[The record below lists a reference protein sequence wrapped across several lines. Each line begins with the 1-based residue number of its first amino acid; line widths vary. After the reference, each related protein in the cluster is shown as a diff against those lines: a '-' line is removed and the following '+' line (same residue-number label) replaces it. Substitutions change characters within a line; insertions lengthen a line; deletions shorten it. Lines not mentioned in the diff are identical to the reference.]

1 MTRYLI
7 IGNGIAANSAAE
19 SLRAQ
24 DQQGA
29 ITMVTREGCPFYY
42 TPALPEYLAGEKDLK
57 GITIHPL
64 EWYSRRQIDLRLNT
78 TVTSIDPDAH
88 CVVTA
93 SGEQIAYDR
102 LLLAAGGH
110 SFVPPIPG
118 ADHEGV
124 YTLRTVADADA
135 IRTRLTRG
143 GRLVLIGGGLLG
155 LEAGNGLRKAGMQV
169 TVVEFFPRLLPRQMD
184 TDGATMLQ
192 QRMEQMG
199 FSFFLGARTKEITP
213 DNRQLAVRLE
223 SGETLPADMVLISAG
238 VRPELELA
246 RQIALPIDKGIKV
259 DDTMQT
265 AAKDIF
271 AAGDIIEHRERYYGI
286 WPAAMEQGRTA
297 GMAMAGVS
305 APYQCTVPA
314 NTLKVVGIS
323 LTAAGDIDADSEQD
337 AVVYRDTD
345 EGIYRKFVI
354 NDNILAGVILLG
366 DDRGSEEL
374 LQAIRQKRDVSDSR
388 DALQRPDFDFS
399 QWKR

>member
-19 SLRAQ
+19 ALRAQ

-29 ITMVTREGCPFYY
+29 IIMVTREGCPFYY

-64 EWYSRRQIDLRLNT
+64 EWYNRRQIDLRLNT
-78 TVTSIDPDAH
+78 TVTAIDPQAH
-88 CVVTA
+88 HVVTA
-93 SGEQIAYDR
+93 AGEQIAYDR

-110 SFVPPIPG
+110 AFVPPIPG
-118 ADHEGV
+118 ADLDGV
-124 YTLRTVADADA
+124 HTLRTVADADA
-135 IRTRLTRG
+135 IRSRITKG
-143 GRLVLIGGGLLG
+143 GQLVLIGGGLLG

-184 TDGATMLQ
+184 ADGAALLQ
-192 QRMEQMG
+192 QRMEHMG
-199 FSFFLGARTKEITP
+199 FSFYLGARTKEIAAQNQKLT
-213 DNRQLAVRLE
+213 VRLE

-246 RQIALPIDKGIKV
+246 RQIDLPIDKGIKV

-265 AAKDIF
+265 ATADIF

-286 WPAAMEQGRTA
+286 WPAAMDQGRAA
-297 GMAMAGVS
+297 GMAMAGIA
-305 APYQCTVPA
+305 APYQGTLPA

-323 LTAAGDIDADSEQD
+323 LTAAGDIDADNARES
-337 AVVYRDTD
+337 VVYRDAR

-354 NDNILAGVILLG
+354 SDNRLVGVILLG
-366 DDRGSEEL
+366 DDRGSEAL
-374 LQAIRQKRDVSDSR
+374 LHAVQQGRDVSDCR
-388 DALQRPDFDFS
+388 DALRRPDFDFS
-399 QWKR
+399 QWNR